1 MISFIPQ
8 AAKLSP
14 REGNELQ
21 KYLMHHMNERMRD
34 QRHPLKEPSVNHS
47 IQDRVLSSINNDMN
61 MSQEDLLGYPE
72 NSKYY
77 RPGEVDSITPQ
88 NLRAM
93 RPKVDFINN
102 PIIEI
107 SSQPSFQSRRG
118 AA

>member
-1 MISFIPQ
+1 MLSFIPQ

-21 KYLMHHMNERMRD
+21 KYLMYQMNERMRD
-34 QRHPLKEPSVNHS
+34 QKQLKESSVNQS
-47 IQDRVLSSINNDMN
+47 IQDKVLSSINNDMN
-61 MSQEDLLGYPE
+61 LSQEDLLGYPE

-77 RPGEVDSITPQ
+77 RPGEVDGTTPQ
-88 NLRAM
+88 NLRPL
-93 RPKVDFINN
+93 RPKVDLINN

-107 SSQPSFQSRRG
+107 QSQPSFQSRRG